1 MMARKKTKKQEIIV
15 AVSGGFDPLHVGHV
29 RLFEEA
35 KKLGDKLIVILN
47 NDHWLRKKKGIVFMD
62 DCERKEIIEALGCV
76 DEVVLTSHTHNPED
90 MSVSRELLK
99 VRPHIFAN
107 GGDRTKKNIP
117 EIPVCE
123 SIGCKMIFSIGDG
136 GKVQSSSWLLTNYVG
151 SGPCHCGSGERYKE
165 CHGKQ
170 TRTTLS

>member
-99 VRPHIFAN
+99 GRPPIFSN
-107 GGDRTKKNIP
+107 GGGPPTKKNP
-117 EIPVCE
+117 LKP
-123 SIGCKMIFSIGDG
+123 KF
-136 GKVQSSSWLLTNYVG
+136 
-151 SGPCHCGSGERYKE
+151 
-165 CHGKQ
+165 
-170 TRTTLS
+170 